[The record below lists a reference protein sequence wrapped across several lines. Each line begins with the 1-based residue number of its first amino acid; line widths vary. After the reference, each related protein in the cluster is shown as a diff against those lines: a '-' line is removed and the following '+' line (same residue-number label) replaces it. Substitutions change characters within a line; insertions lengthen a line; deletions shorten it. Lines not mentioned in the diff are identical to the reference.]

1 MSEPID
7 LNHAFPEFIEQ
18 MHTLRSSDAHFSRF
32 YEEYLMLEK
41 ELHRIENGA
50 QTPDDAY
57 VETCKKKRLQLKDE
71 MSAMLH
77 KAAA

>member
-7 LNHAFPEFIEQ
+7 LNHAFPDFIEAMQ
-18 MHTLRSSDAHFSRF
+18 TLRGTNGHFKKL
-32 YEEYLMLEK
+32 YEEYLAIEK
-41 ELHRIENGA
+41 ELHNIANEA
-50 QTPDDAY
+50 ETPADAF
-57 VETCKKKRLQLKDE
+57 VEELKKKRLALKDE

>member
-7 LNHAFPEFIEQ
+7 LNHAFPEYAET
-18 MHTLRSSDAHFSRF
+18 MHTMRATDAHFGKR
-32 YEEYLMLEK
+32 YDEYLAIEK
-41 ELHRIENGA
+41 ELHRIESGA
-50 QTPDDAY
+50 QASDDMH
-57 VETCKKKRLQLKDE
+57 VEGLKKTRLALKDE